1 MARISGRENFLAT
14 PITFG
19 TQDFAALAEVSAR
32 KKIYHHIVPK
42 NVLFIELLQ
51 AYTTHIIFVLTVI
64 PETFLLAPPFLS

>member
-42 NVLFIELLQ
+42 NFYL
-51 AYTTHIIFVLTVI
+51 
-64 PETFLLAPPFLS
+64 